1 MGTDY
6 RYILDKSNKKH
17 LCPECNE
24 KTFVLYLDTYTDDY
38 LLEHYG
44 RCDREI
50 KCSYHLNPYRD
61 GYAKDNRML
70 GNGKDEGDMIME
82 KQNRKLKPAPEL
94 FFIPNEVLRQTL
106 RGYELNVFI
115 QNLLSRVAYPFDTD
129 YIEKVIAHY
138 YLGTIC
144 EGYRAGG
151 ITFPFIDQGGKV
163 RAVQVKQFDKE
174 NHTTGTDFLHSVYS
188 KYPFINNSS
197 PFDKETG
204 IRRQILPDWIIQYR
218 NNDLKVSCLFGEHL
232 LKKYPFNP
240 IALVEAPKTAIYGTL
255 YFGLPE
261 RSKNLI
267 WLAVYNKSS
276 FSFDKLKV
284 LQGRDVFIF
293 PDLSKYG
300 ITYREWETKAKQF
313 EKRLPGTQFVFS
325 DLLEQLAPE
334 RDKIEGHDLAD
345 YLIKQ
350 DWRLFRE
357 AKIQPDPVIEQ
368 STVIETPKTEILSS
382 VEPFPE
388 IKVFRPERIEQS
400 VKEQPQNWSKEIEEL
415 ETYFSNIEIFNKSVK
430 LSQNITITDISSFIV
445 SHFTTLKANNG
456 NRTFLPYLNRLQ
468 ELKQVLTTN
477 LN

>member
-24 KTFVLYLDTYTDDY
+24 KTFVLYLDKYTDDY
-38 LLEHYG
+38 LQEHYG
-44 RCDREI
+44 RCDRES
-50 KCSYHLNPYRD
+50 KCSYHLNPYQD
-61 GYAKDNRML
+61 GYARDIRML
-70 GNGKDEGDMIME
+70 GNGKDAGDMIME
-82 KQNRKLKPAPEL
+82 KQNRKLKPAPEP

-106 RGYELNVFI
+106 KGYEQNVFI

-151 ITFPFIDQGGKV
+151 VTFPFIDQDENV
-163 RAVQVKQFDKE
+163 RAIQVKQFDKE

-188 KYPFINNSS
+188 KHPFINNSS

-232 LKKYPFNP
+232 LNKYPFNP

-255 YFGLPE
+255 YFGLPI
-261 RSKNLI
+261 RSENLI

-276 FSFDKLKV
+276 FSFDKIKALK
-284 LQGRDVFIF
+284 GREVFVF
-293 PDLSKYG
+293 PDLSKDG
-300 ITYREWETKAKQF
+300 FTFSEWQRKATQF
-313 EKRLPGTQFVFS
+313 EKSLPGTRFVFS

-334 RDKIEGHDLAD
+334 ADKFDGNDLAD

-368 STVIETPKTEILSS
+368 STVIETPKTEIISK
-382 VEPFPE
+382 VEPFFKFE
-388 IKVFRPERIEQS
+388 VFKPERIEQT
-400 VKEQPQNWSKEIEEL
+400 VKEQPQSWSNDIAEL
-415 ETYFSNIEIFNKSVK
+415 ETYFSNIEIPAQSIK
-430 LSQNITITDISSFIV
+430 LSQNTTITDISSFID
-445 SHFTTLKANNG
+445 SHFATLKSNNG
-456 NRTFLPYLNRLQ
+456 KRTFLPYLNRLK
-468 ELKQVLTTN
+468 ELKQKLVTN
-477 LN
+477 